1 MTSKKTKPTIPN
13 TFKAPIVPERK
24 RRASFSND
32 NEADPSEDPESLLV
46 PMVSKAAKISR
57 RRSTI
62 QVAKCRKPTLA
73 IQPQSTNNLNQNAME
88 TSVKMN
94 GSIPEIKQNLK
105 HDIDERKYKQSM
117 QN

>member
-1 MTSKKTKPTIPN
+1 M
-13 TFKAPIVPERK
+13 PERK

-62 QVAKCRKPTLA
+62 HVAKCRKPTLT
-73 IQPQSTNNLNQNAME
+73 IQPQSTNNLNQKAME

-105 HDIDERKYKQSM
+105 HDIDERKYK
-117 QN
+117 